1 MDDTLRRIRAENGI
15 IRIGKM
21 GEIPP
26 AIVEIPIGKIQWGAG
41 RVEIK
46 FHRAGDTGAYL
57 AEHVEIDGSNALWY
71 LSEADLCRKGAGEA
85 QVVWYAEDGH
95 RLKSDIY
102 RVIVDRALEYDAGEP
117 DVWTGV
123 CDRVAGYA
131 GQAERAAES
140 ADTSA
145 KSAQAFA
152 AAAAGSAGQASE
164 ECARAGQAAQEAD
177 QAAVAAAEKARLA
190 EAAAEQAG
198 QAAQAAEQSKA
209 EAENAGTA
217 AENAKT
223 AAQTATEHAETAERS
238 AAASLRRM
246 EEQAGTAAEKL
257 NEAAEAVRKNAEV
270 AEKAAADAGKSAE
283 KAIAAQLS
291 AENAKTDAAE
301 SAKGAKDAMAGA
313 EKAAAQAN
321 ANAEAVAAGQAA
333 QDQKIE
339 ALEKAGIND
348 GCISAET
355 PWSSKKIIDMLCPA
369 LEETGNPVTC
379 YPVAGYSLGV
389 VASWEPTQAGEGEP
403 YPAGGGPNSLDI
415 SRCTATV
422 GKPYG
427 LTITID
433 GDIIK
438 CSGVPSEEVTSTN
451 QYSFAVASSPQ
462 EELRGKGYKVTA
474 WPIKGKVS
482 NAWGLRT
489 ADESSLAIA
498 AELSPGADTDIQ
510 LRLMVS
516 KDTPTA
522 YAPYENIRP
531 ISGRD
536 VVKVERCGENLLDM
550 AVVAENKDCTV
561 DGSTIHVVDTSGWGA
576 SYILLARKYPAGT
589 YTIQIDAD
597 TARHGRFLLRGYDAN
612 GNIVDASIL
621 PYTVGYDTAYNAYYK
636 STLLY
641 PYKPSGTHK
650 VITFTVQGAAYF
662 QVGLAAGISPDETS
676 ADLKN
681 FALVPGSTPPT
692 VYTPYRGDTLALALP
707 STIYGGTVDAVT
719 GDGEHKWGLVTFDG
733 SEAWTI
739 GGLAADKRDWYYVS
753 PKIVDAINDSPKSGN
768 EICSHYPHYDVAN
781 NNTGKGCALVW
792 SAFRVRWG
800 DIIPESTDAWKSYL
814 AAQYAAGT
822 PVPIAYKLV
831 TPTPIHA
838 TGAQP
843 VPALAGCNTVLTDAD
858 SATVTGRAD
867 PAHAIAALQAQLA
880 TATQQLVETQAA
892 VVDYIYEQDLAEI
905 GLEEVD
911 DSDNQTDTGAADV
924 PGV

>member
-152 AAAAGSAGQASE
+152 AAAAESAGHASE

-177 QAAVAAAEKARLA
+177 QAAVAAAGKARLA

-291 AENAKTDAAE
+291 AENAETDAAE

-321 ANAEAVAAGQAA
+321 ANTEAVAAGQAA

-389 VASWEPTQAGEGEP
+389 VASWAPTQAGEGEP
-403 YPAGGGPNSLDI
+403 YPAGGGPNLLDI

-676 ADLKN
+676 ADLKKLCTCPRLHP
-681 FALVPGSTPPT
+681 AHRLHPLPWRHAGSGAA
-692 VYTPYRGDTLALALP
+692 VHHLRWYGGRGD
-707 STIYGGTVDAVT
+707 G
-719 GDGEHKWGLVTFDG
+719 
-733 SEAWTI
+733 
-739 GGLAADKRDWYYVS
+739 
-753 PKIVDAINDSPKSGN
+753 
-768 EICSHYPHYDVAN
+768 
-781 NNTGKGCALVW
+781 
-792 SAFRVRWG
+792 RWG
-800 DIIPESTDAWKSYL
+800 T
-814 AAQYAAGT
+814 
-822 PVPIAYKLV
+822 
-831 TPTPIHA
+831 
-838 TGAQP
+838 
-843 VPALAGCNTVLTDAD
+843 
-858 SATVTGRAD
+858 
-867 PAHAIAALQAQLA
+867 
-880 TATQQLVETQAA
+880 
-892 VVDYIYEQDLAEI
+892 
-905 GLEEVD
+905 
-911 DSDNQTDTGAADV
+911 
-924 PGV
+924 